1 LEKNGYVV
9 CSASNGDEA
18 LEKVESEKPNLI
30 LLDVVMPGKTGLEV
44 CKILKSQPK
53 TRSIPAVMFTALERE
68 IDKEYARQAG
78 ADGFLGKPFTMDD
91 LASAVHKFLAAAK
104 TDKFSRALGLD
115 HPRLIGRK
123 ILMEFDPIAP
133 CERYARDLVV
143 EAQANG
149 EAVIVVA
156 PESGV
161 VHQALRDEVNIKFV
175 SPTERYLATVLQA
188 HAEKP
193 FTLIYDS
200 LTELILSQGMQ
211 FTYGFTRNTLESLVK
226 HKRSTALFL
235 LNPDAH
241 KPEDVSSIRSLF
253 SNIVACGKDGLTK
266 VRLT

>member
-1 LEKNGYVV
+1 
-9 CSASNGDEA
+9 
-18 LEKVESEKPNLI
+18 
-30 LLDVVMPGKTGLEV
+30 MPGKTGLEV
-44 CKILKSQPK
+44 CKILKSQQK
-53 TRSIPAVMFTALERE
+53 TRSIPVLMFTALGRE
-68 IDKEYARQAG
+68 IDKEYARQAE

-91 LASAVHKFLAAAK
+91 LLFEVHEFLAAAR

-115 HPRLIGRK
+115 HSRFMGRK
-123 ILMEFDPIAP
+123 ILVEFDPESP

-143 EAQANG
+143 EAQANE

-156 PESGV
+156 PESGLV
-161 VHQALRDEVNIKFV
+161 RQALQDEENIKFV
-175 SPTERYLATVLQA
+175 SPTERYLSTVLQA

-200 LTELILSQGMQ
+200 LTELILSQGMK

-226 HKRSTALFL
+226 CKRSTALFL

-241 KPEDVSSIRSLF
+241 KPEYVSSIRSLF
-253 SNIVACGKDGLTK
+253 SNIVTCGKDGLTK